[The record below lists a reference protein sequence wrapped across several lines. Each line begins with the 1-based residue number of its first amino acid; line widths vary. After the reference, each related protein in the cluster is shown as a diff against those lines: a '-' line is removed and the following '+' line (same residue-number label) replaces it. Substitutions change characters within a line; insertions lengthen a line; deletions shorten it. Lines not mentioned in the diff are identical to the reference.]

1 MALSGTLKTSSYE
14 GRYYQFDWKATQ
26 SASSNQST
34 ISWTL
39 KAVGGSAGWYAER
52 TLKVILAGSTIYS
65 KTDRVQRYSGTITSG
80 TKVIAHDSSGNA
92 SFSISVQAAVYG
104 TSVNCTG
111 SGSFT
116 LDNIPRKST
125 LTVENG
131 TLGTAQT
138 LTVTKASSGFT
149 HTITA
154 TCGSASTTV
163 CTTSDS
169 TSISF
174 TPPLEW
180 ASQNTEGT
188 TVSVV
193 YKITTY
199 NGSTS
204 IGSNG
209 YTKSYTI
216 PSSVKPSCTVDV
228 IDPTGYAE
236 TYGGYI
242 KGLSKFEV
250 VVTPTISYGSTIASY
265 STTANGST
273 YSSSSFTTDI
283 LKSSG
288 TLTISATVKDK
299 RGRSGTASIS
309 NTVLD
314 YAFPSVNLLTVRRCD
329 SDGTANDQGE
339 YCKIVFSAAI
349 TSLNSKNT
357 AEYSLKYKKS
367 SSSTYTSVTLDTYD
381 GEYSVSEGNYIFAA
395 DGGSSYDIQ
404 LSAID
409 AFGATTRSTSM
420 STTTTLIN
428 WLASG
433 LGMAIGKVA
442 ELSEYLEIAFQTLF
456 HKNVVLKNS
465 VVLYSQNANGDNRN
479 MVTMNSKNNAYFGY
493 GGYSASEGT
502 TFFCGNN
509 VRISYKDTFR
519 INDKTFLDT
528 VYPVNSIYISYSHTS
543 PASLFGGTWTRIS
556 DSFLYGCASNATIGE
571 TGGSSTHTLTASE
584 MPAHAH
590 KMVVYNSSGTDTW
603 TPDYGSYLVTA
614 SNITSSKNTYG
625 AQLAMNYAGTGAAHN
640 NMPPYTNVSIW
651 RRTA

>member
-26 SASSNQST
+26 SESSNQST
-34 ISWTL
+34 ISWIL

-52 TLKVILAGSTIYS
+52 TLKVVLAGSTVYS
-65 KTDRVQRYSGTITSG
+65 KTDRVQRYSGTISSG
-80 TKVIAHDSSGNA
+80 TKVITHDSSGNA
-92 SFSISVQAAVYG
+92 SFSVSIQAAVYG

-154 TCGSASTTV
+154 TCGSESTTV

-174 TPPLEW
+174 TPPLAW
-180 ASQNTEGT
+180 ASQNTERT

-228 IDPTGYAE
+228 IDPTGYAD

-314 YAFPSVNLLTVRRCD
+314 YAFPSVNLLTVHRCD

-357 AEYSLKYKKS
+357 AEYLLKYKKS

-381 GEYSVSEGNYIFAA
+381 GEYSVSEGSYIFAA

-590 KMVVYNSSGTDTW
+590 KMVVYNSSGIDTW

>member
-26 SASSNQST
+26 SKSSNQST

-39 KAVGGSAGWYAER
+39 KAVGGSSGWYAER
-52 TLKVILAGSTIYS
+52 TLKVVLAGSTVYS
-65 KTDRVQRYSGTITSG
+65 KTDRVQRYSGTISSG
-80 TKVIAHDSSGNA
+80 TKVITHDSSGNA
-92 SFSISVQAAVYG
+92 SFSVSVQAAVYG
-104 TSVNCTG
+104 TSLNCTG

-174 TPPLEW
+174 TPPLAW

-216 PSSVKPSCTVDV
+216 PSSVKPSCTIDV
-228 IDPTGYAE
+228 IDPTGYAD

-381 GEYSVSEGNYIFAA
+381 GEYSVSEGSYIFAA

-556 DSFLYGCASNATIGE
+556 DSFLYACASNATIGE

-590 KMVVYNSSGTDTW
+590 KMVVYNSNSTDTW

-614 SNITSSKNTYG
+614 SNVTSSKNTYG